1 MDRETLLQKFDKL
14 NIWTRAG
21 ERAPHKPLLVM
32 YAIGELLRGKD
43 RLQPYSEIDKKLA
56 ALLGEFGPP
65 RSSRGTQYPFWRL
78 QNDGVWEVSDA
89 HKIRL
94 SNSGDAFKRDLV
106 FYDVAGGFTE
116 EVASCLQ
123 ANPELV
129 IEIVENLL
137 NGHFTESYREDI
149 LQAVG
154 IDSDSSKQATIQIDS
169 GPPDKSK
176 PQSPSRFR
184 TNVLKAY
191 EYQCAVCGFNVRLGQ
206 RSIALEAAHIKWR
219 MAGGPNEEENGLA
232 LCTLH
237 HKLFDRGAFM
247 ISEDLEI
254 LVSDDAYGTGGFREW
269 LMRFHGEKLKL
280 PQRQTYFPSESY
292 TRWHVN
298 EVFKGDY
305 REL

>member
-1 MDRETLLQKFDKL
+1 MDKESILQKFESL
-14 NIWTRAG
+14 NIFGRG
-21 ERAPHKPLLVM
+21 GVRAPHKPLMVM
-32 YAIGELLRGKD
+32 HAIGELLRGKD
-43 RLQPYSEIDKKLA
+43 RLQPYSETDKKLA

-65 RSSRGTQYPFWRL
+65 NSSRGTQYPFWRL

-94 SNSGDAFKRDLV
+94 SSSGDAFKRDLL

-116 EVASCLQ
+116 EVAGCLQ
-123 ANPELV
+123 ANPELA
-129 IEIVENLL
+129 IAIVENLL

-154 IDSDSSKQATIQIDS
+154 IDLDSVKQATTQIDA
-169 GPPDKSK
+169 GPANRSK
-176 PQSPSRFR
+176 PKSHSRFR

-237 HKLFDRGAFM
+237 HKLFDRGAFT
-247 ISEDLEI
+247 ISKDLEI
-254 LVSDDAYGTGGFREW
+254 LVSDDAYGTGGFSEW
-269 LMRFHGEKLKL
+269 LMRFHGGKLRL
-280 PQRQTYFPSESY
+280 PQRQTYFPSETY
-292 TRWHVN
+292 THWHAR
-298 EVFKGDY
+298 EVFKGDH